1 MRPAIINMCYPF
13 MSEAHVVELSG
24 HDSPHASAMHQYIRN
39 VISRCFP
46 AAAIA
51 AGHDPLPR
59 DASGNPPVPATLDA
73 LTLGPEFLDGLID
86 DLYNINRYVAS
97 LVCM

>member
-1 MRPAIINMCYPF
+1 
-13 MSEAHVVELSG
+13 
-24 HDSPHASAMHQYIRN
+24 
-39 VISRCFP
+39 
-46 AAAIA
+46 
-51 AGHDPLPR
+51 
-59 DASGNPPVPATLDA
+59 LDA